1 MSRQFRSVMGDQSAA
16 NHRDSSKL
24 SRDWRKVHV
33 NAIVRSKRFDCCE
46 PNERVRKAG
55 KFLTQNKRP
64 CQTSDSKSDSDGL
77 PHPHKTNQMQSNC
90 QNSLI
95 GGAVRTRA

>member
-1 MSRQFRSVMGDQSAA
+1 MSRQFSSAVDERFAA
-16 NHRDSSKL
+16 NHRHSSKL

-46 PNERVRKAG
+46 TIERVRKAG
-55 KFLTQNKRP
+55 EFLTQNSRRWP
-64 CQTSDSKSDSDGL
+64 GSDSKLDSDGL
-77 PHPHKTNQMQSNC
+77 PHPHKTNGMQSNC

-95 GGAVRTRA
+95 GGAV